1 MVYGLLWRWLIA
13 LFLVMI
19 TYNPTSLNYLY
30 WATHSFNDDTP
41 YIVLAG
47 LILFVAYIVYFRAT
61 FRSIG
66 VFGIGLVVAL
76 IAALIWVMNTI
87 GILSLDNPTVLTWVA
102 LIALSIVM
110 GVGLGWSRIRRRLS
124 GQVDV
129 DDMTGE

>member
-1 MVYGLLWRWLIA
+1 MYGLLWRWLGA
-13 LFLVMI
+13 LVLVVVS
-19 TYNPTSLNYLY
+19 YNPTSLNYIH
-30 WATHSFNDDTP
+30 WARTRFDDQMP

-66 VFGIGLVVAL
+66 VLGIALVAAL
-76 IAALIWVMNTI
+76 LAALIWVMNTI
-87 GILSLDNPTVLTWVA
+87 GILSLNNPTVLTWVGI
-102 LIALSIVM
+102 IALSIVM
-110 GVGLGWSRIRRRLS
+110 GVGLGWSKIRRRLS